1 MKTTLYE
8 ISDLYRNLLTAI
20 EDGTIEDPQAI
31 DDSLEGIQQE
41 FDDKCESIA
50 CIYKSLSAEADM
62 LEAEAKSLIERA
74 TFKRR
79 ACERMKNYVASNMQ
93 SIGQNVLETP
103 KCKLSFRKSE
113 ALNIYDDQALFN
125 SLRASGLSDLYEE
138 VQTVKYDKTG
148 IKKAVK
154 SGTEIDGVMIETKS
168 NLQIK

>member
-62 LEAEAKSLIERA
+62 LEAEAN
-74 TFKRR
+74 KR
-79 ACERMKNYVASNMQ
+79 K
-93 SIGQNVLETP
+93 IPILED
-103 KCKLSFRKSE
+103 CAQGFGADCGNGHR
-113 ALNIYDDQALFN
+113 DD
-125 SLRASGLSDLYEE
+125 
-138 VQTVKYDKTG
+138 
-148 IKKAVK
+148 
-154 SGTEIDGVMIETKS
+154 
-168 NLQIK
+168 